1 MPAIVFNVND
11 ILEHWKFK
19 YLPGENFASLLIWN
33 SSLLSEQIR
42 NGDSPFCRG
51 ASRT

>member
-1 MPAIVFNVND
+1 MPETKDMIISEVKINIF
-11 ILEHWKFK
+11 I
-19 YLPGENFASLLIWN
+19 PGENLASLLIVN

-42 NGDSPFCRG
+42 KGDSPFCRG